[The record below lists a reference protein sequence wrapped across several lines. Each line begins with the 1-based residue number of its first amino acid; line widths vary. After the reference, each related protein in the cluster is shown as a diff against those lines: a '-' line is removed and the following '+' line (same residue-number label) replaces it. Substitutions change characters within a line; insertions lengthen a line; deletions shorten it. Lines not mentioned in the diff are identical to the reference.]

1 MEKMLLSISSKYSY
15 FKPILN
21 YTRKGL
27 WKGTPIHKN
36 CDIVVCFHPWAFD
49 YGGNCCKVLLWRS
62 SKWKIQ
68 VNIQTL
74 STNGQGDGPSLKGSY
89 RSTFAKH
96 LLICDP
102 TFGLK
107 FLKQIQDH
115 YDMNLDSKMLTEK
128 LHMLTFAHVTNEEKV
143 LWLKLWN

>member
-15 FKPILN
+15 FKLVLN

-27 WKGTPIHKN
+27 WKGTPIHRN
-36 CDIVVCFHPWAFD
+36 CDTIMCFHPWAFD
-49 YGGNCCKVLLWRS
+49 RGGNCCKVLLWRS
-62 SKWKIQ
+62 SKWEIQ

-74 STNGQGDGPSLKGSY
+74 GTNGQGDGPSLKGSY

-96 LLICDP
+96 LLVCDP

-107 FLKQIQDH
+107 FLK
-115 YDMNLDSKMLTEK
+115 
-128 LHMLTFAHVTNEEKV
+128 
-143 LWLKLWN
+143 